1 MGILIVFVLKIHLFH
16 QFSVDLPFK
25 IPDYSMMP
33 FIFNVTLPFKDA
45 VFVFAILLF
54 VILLMPIVFKK
65 IHVPGIVGLI
75 LAGVAIGPKGFHI
88 IELDPAIKLLST
100 IGLLY
105 IMFLAG
111 LEIDFRDFQR
121 NRNKSLV
128 FGFLTF
134 SIPLSI
140 GTLTTLYVLNF
151 PFNSALLLASMYAT
165 HTLISYPIVS
175 RLGVT
180 KNEAVTITVGGT
192 IVTDTA
198 ALLLLSFITAN
209 AKGGTWDDIALKM
222 GISFTIFLIVVM
234 GIFPRI
240 ARWFF
245 KNVEA
250 EGTSQ
255 YIFALLTVF
264 ASAVAAELANIEPI
278 IGAFMAG
285 LGLNRLIPHSS
296 VLMNRVNFIGNSLF
310 IPLFLISVGMRVDL
324 NVLFADINS
333 WKVALT
339 IIVVAYATK
348 WLAAFLTQKIFK
360 YSATERRII
369 FGLGSS
375 HAAATLAIILI
386 GFDLKLFD
394 ASVLNGTILM
404 ILVTCL
410 ASTFITENA
419 AKKLAIK
426 ELEKAAADTEGVER
440 ILVPV
445 ANPANFE
452 TLIDLAIL
460 VKDPKSQEP
469 IYPLSV
475 VNDDDESRKRILLN
489 DKLFEKAI
497 SHARAAEV
505 EVDIISRVD
514 LNVAGGIIRAV
525 KDLAISDIIIGWNG
539 KPSAVDIFFGTIMSQ
554 LLQKTSQTVFVSKIN
569 QPINTFR
576 RLVVVVPPRAELEVG
591 FIHWLDILQRFV
603 SQLGAKLTFYSV
615 ETKPEELRKHLN
627 NRRSLLQSEFLHLPF
642 WDNIEDIEASLRGE
656 DLLIVVSARAH
667 SLSYSKAMERL
678 PRILSDGFEP
688 VSFLIL
694 FPGQTSMVDTEGVS
708 QQFVG

>member
-1 MGILIVFVLKIHLFH
+1 MLLPMLFD
-16 QFSVDLPFK
+16 FS
-25 IPDYSMMP
+25 
-33 FIFNVTLPFKDA
+33 LPFKDA
-45 VFVFAILLF
+45 VFVFAILLL
-54 VILLMPIVFKK
+54 VILLMPILFKK

-75 LAGVAIGPKGFHI
+75 LAGVAIGPKGLHV
-88 IELDPAIKLLST
+88 IELDASIKLLST

-121 NRNKSLV
+121 TRNKSLV
-128 FGFLTF
+128 YGFLTF

-151 PFNSALLLASMYAT
+151 SFVSSLLLASMYAT

-198 ALLLLSFITAN
+198 ALLVLSFITAN
-209 AKGGTWDDIALKM
+209 AKGGAWDDIALKM
-222 GISFTIFLIVVM
+222 GISFAIFLIVVM
-234 GIFPRI
+234 VIFPRI
-240 ARWFF
+240 AHWFF

-250 EGTSQ
+250 EGASQ

-264 ASAVAAELANIEPI
+264 ASAVVAELANIEPI

-285 LGLNRLIPHSS
+285 LGLNRLIPHAS
-296 VLMNRVNFIGNSLF
+296 VLMNRVNFIGNALF

-324 NVLFADINS
+324 HVLFTDINS
-333 WKVALT
+333 WKVAIT
-339 IIVVAYATK
+339 IIVVAYVTK
-348 WLAAFLTQKIFK
+348 WLAAYLTQKIFN
-360 YSATERRII
+360 YSKTERQII

-394 ASVLNGTILM
+394 ASVLNGTIMM

-410 ASTFITENA
+410 ASTFITERA
-419 AKKLAIK
+419 AKKLAVK
-426 ELEKAAADTEGVER
+426 ELEKAGADTEGVER

-460 VKDPKSQEP
+460 IKNAKSQEP

-475 VNDDDESRKRILLN
+475 VNDDAESRKRILLN
-489 DKLFEKAI
+489 DKLFENAI

-505 EVDIISRVD
+505 EVEVISRVD
-514 LNVAGGIIRAV
+514 LNVASGIIRAV
-525 KDLAISDIIIGWNG
+525 KDLAISDVVIGWNG

-554 LLQKTSQTVFVSKIN
+554 VLQKTTQTVLVSKIN
-569 QPINTFR
+569 QPVNTFR
-576 RLVVVVPPRAELEVG
+576 RLVVVVPAQAELEVG
-591 FIHWLDILQRFV
+591 FVRWVTILQRFV
-603 SQLGAKLTFYSV
+603 AQLGAKLTFYSV
-615 ETKPEELRKHLN
+615 ENKPNALKKQLE
-627 NRRSLLQSEFLHLPF
+627 NRPALAQSEFLHLPF
-642 WDNIEDIEASLRGE
+642 WENIEDIAPILRGE
-656 DLLIVVSARAH
+656 DLLVVVSARAH
-667 SLSYSKAMERL
+667 SLSYSKVMERL
-678 PRILSDGFEP
+678 PRILSQGFEP

-694 FPGQTSMVDTEGVS
+694 FPEQALMVDTEGVS
-708 QQFVG
+708 SQFVG

>member
-1 MGILIVFVLKIHLFH
+1 
-16 QFSVDLPFK
+16 
-25 IPDYSMMP
+25 MMP

-250 EGTSQ
+250 EGSSQ

-627 NRRSLLQSEFLHLPF
+627 DRRSLLQSEFLHLPF

>member
-1 MGILIVFVLKIHLFH
+1 ML
-16 QFSVDLPFK
+16 
-25 IPDYSMMP
+25 P
-33 FIFNVTLPFKDA
+33 FIFDMSLPFKDA

-54 VILLMPIVFKK
+54 IILVMPILLKK
-65 IHVPGIVGLI
+65 IRIPGIVGLI
-75 LAGVAIGPKGFHI
+75 LAGVAIGPKGFYL
-88 IELDPAIKLLST
+88 IELDVAIKLLST

-121 NRNKSLV
+121 NRNKSIV

-140 GTLTTLYVLNF
+140 GTITTLYVLNF
-151 PFNSALLLASMYAT
+151 SFTSALLLASMYAT

-192 IVTDTA
+192 IITDTA
-198 ALLLLSFITAN
+198 ALLLLSFITAS
-209 AKGGTWDDIALKM
+209 AKGGAWDVIALKM
-222 GISFTIFLIVVM
+222 SISFAVFLIVVM

-250 EGTSQ
+250 EGAAQ
-255 YIFALLTVF
+255 YIFALLIVF
-264 ASAVAAELANIEPI
+264 ASAVVAELAQIEPI

-296 VLMNRVNFIGNSLF
+296 VLMNRINFTGNALF

-333 WKVALT
+333 WKVAITILT
-339 IIVVAYATK
+339 VAYTTK
-348 WLAAFLTQKIFK
+348 WIAAFLTQKIFK
-360 YSATERRII
+360 YSVTERQII

-394 ASVLNGTILM
+394 VSVLNGTILM

-452 TLIDLAIL
+452 TLIDLAIMI
-460 VKDPKSQEP
+460 KNPKSDEP

-475 VNDDDESRKRILLN
+475 VNDDAESRKHILLN
-489 DKLFEKAI
+489 DKLFENAI

-505 EVDIISRVD
+505 EVEVISRVD

-539 KPSAVDIFFGTIMSQ
+539 KPSAVDIFFGTIMSHV
-554 LLQKTSQTVFVSKIN
+554 LEKTAQTVLVSKIN
-569 QPINTFR
+569 QPVNTFR
-576 RLVVVVPPRAELEVG
+576 RLVVVVPPQAELEIG
-591 FIHWLDILQRFV
+591 FNHWITILERFV
-603 SQLGAKLTFYSV
+603 AQLGAKLTFYSV
-615 ETKPEELRKHLN
+615 ESQPDALKERLN
-627 NRRSLLQSEFLHLPF
+627 NHRSLLQSDFLTLPH
-642 WDNIEDIEASLRGE
+642 WENINNIQKILKRE

-667 SLSYSKAMERL
+667 SLSYSKVVERL
-678 PRILSDGFEP
+678 PRILSQGFEP
-688 VSFLIL
+688 HSFLIL
-694 FPGQTSMVDTEGVS
+694 FPEQALTEDTKGVS
-708 QQFVG
+708 HQFVG

>member
-1 MGILIVFVLKIHLFH
+1 
-16 QFSVDLPFK
+16 
-25 IPDYSMMP
+25 MMP

-627 NRRSLLQSEFLHLPF
+627 DRRSLLQSEFLYLPF

>member
-1 MGILIVFVLKIHLFH
+1 
-16 QFSVDLPFK
+16 
-25 IPDYSMMP
+25 MMP

-627 NRRSLLQSEFLHLPF
+627 DRRSLLQSEFLHLPF

>member
-1 MGILIVFVLKIHLFH
+1 ML
-16 QFSVDLPFK
+16 
-25 IPDYSMMP
+25 P
-33 FIFNVTLPFKDA
+33 FIFDMSLPFKDA

-54 VILLMPIVFKK
+54 IILIMPILLKK
-65 IHVPGIVGLI
+65 IRIPGIVGLI
-75 LAGVAIGPKGFHI
+75 LAGVAIGPKGFHL
-88 IELDPAIKLLST
+88 IELDAAIKLLST

-121 NRNKSLV
+121 NRNKSIV
-128 FGFLTF
+128 FGILTF

-140 GTLTTLYVLNF
+140 GTVSTLYVLNF
-151 PFNSALLLASMYAT
+151 SFTSSLLLASMYAT

-192 IVTDTA
+192 IITDTA
-198 ALLLLSFITAN
+198 ALLLLSFITAS
-209 AKGGTWDDIALKM
+209 AKGGSWDAIALKM
-222 GISFTIFLIVVM
+222 GISFAVFLVVVM

-245 KNVEA
+245 KNIEA
-250 EGTSQ
+250 EGASQ
-255 YIFALLTVF
+255 YIFALLIVF
-264 ASAVAAELANIEPI
+264 ASAVVAELAQIEPI

-296 VLMNRVNFIGNSLF
+296 VLMNRINFTGNALF

-333 WKVALT
+333 WKVAIT
-339 IIVVAYATK
+339 IITVAYTTK
-348 WLAAFLTQKIFK
+348 WIAAFLTQKIFN
-360 YSATERRII
+360 YSVTERQII

-394 ASVLNGTILM
+394 VSVLNGTILM
-404 ILVTCL
+404 ILITCL

-419 AKKLAIK
+419 AKKLAVK
-426 ELEKAAADTEGVER
+426 ELEKAASETEGVER

-452 TLIDLAIL
+452 PLIDLAIMI
-460 VKDPKSQEP
+460 KNPKSYEP
-469 IYPLSV
+469 IFPLSV
-475 VNDDDESRKRILLN
+475 VNDDAESRKRILMN
-489 DKLFEKAI
+489 DKLFENAI

-505 EVDIISRVD
+505 EVDVISRVD

-539 KPSAVDIFFGTIMSQ
+539 KPSAVDIFFGTIMSHV
-554 LLQKTSQTVFVSKIN
+554 LEKTTQTVLVSKIN
-569 QPINTFR
+569 QPVNTFR
-576 RLVVVVPPRAELEVG
+576 RLVVVVPPQAELEMG
-591 FIHWLDILQRFV
+591 FSRWVTFLERFV
-603 SQLGAKLTFYSV
+603 AQLGAKLTFYSV
-615 ETKPEELRKHLN
+615 ESQPEALKERLVNH
-627 NRRSLLQSEFLHLPF
+627 RSLLQSNFLHLSH
-642 WDNIEDIEASLRGE
+642 WENINEIASILRGE

-667 SLSYSKAMERL
+667 TLSYSKAMERL
-678 PRILSDGFEP
+678 PRILSQGFEP
-688 VSFLIL
+688 HSFLIL
-694 FPGQTSMVDTEGVS
+694 FPEQTLMVDTEGVS

>member
-1 MGILIVFVLKIHLFH
+1 ML
-16 QFSVDLPFK
+16 
-25 IPDYSMMP
+25 P
-33 FIFNVTLPFKDA
+33 FIFDMSLPFKDA

-54 VILLMPIVFKK
+54 VILIMPILLKR
-65 IHVPGIVGLI
+65 IRIPGIVGLI
-75 LAGVAIGPKGFHI
+75 LAGVAIGPKGFHL
-88 IELDPAIKLLST
+88 IELDAAIKLLST

-121 NRNKSLV
+121 NRNKSIV
-128 FGFLTF
+128 FGILTF

-140 GTLTTLYVLNF
+140 GTITTLYVLNF
-151 PFNSALLLASMYAT
+151 SFTSALLLASMYAT

-192 IVTDTA
+192 IITDTA
-198 ALLLLSFITAN
+198 ALLLLSFITAS
-209 AKGGTWDDIALKM
+209 AKGGSWDAIALKM
-222 GISFTIFLIVVM
+222 GISFAIFLVVVM

-250 EGTSQ
+250 EGEAQ
-255 YIFALLTVF
+255 YIFALLIVF
-264 ASAVAAELANIEPI
+264 ASAVVAELAQIEPI

-296 VLMNRVNFIGNSLF
+296 VLMNRINFTGNALF

-339 IIVVAYATK
+339 IITVAYTTK
-348 WLAAFLTQKIFK
+348 WIAAFLTQKIFK
-360 YSATERRII
+360 YSVTERQII

-394 ASVLNGTILM
+394 VSVLNGTILM

-452 TLIDLAIL
+452 TLIDLAIMM
-460 VKDPKSQEP
+460 KNPKSDEP
-469 IYPLSV
+469 IYPMSV
-475 VNDDDESRKRILLN
+475 VNDDAESRKRILLN
-489 DKLFEKAI
+489 DKLFENAI

-505 EVDIISRVD
+505 DVEVISRVD

-539 KPSAVDIFFGTIMSQ
+539 KPSAVDIFFGTIMSHV
-554 LLQKTSQTVFVSKIN
+554 LEKTAQTVLVSKIN
-569 QPINTFR
+569 QPVNTFR
-576 RLVVVVPPRAELEVG
+576 RLVVVVPYQAELETG
-591 FIHWLDILQRFV
+591 FNHWITILERFV
-603 SQLGAKLTFYSV
+603 AQLGAKLTFYSV
-615 ETKPEELRKHLN
+615 ESAPDGLKERLN
-627 NRRSLLQSEFLHLPF
+627 NHRSLLQSDFLTLPH
-642 WDNIEDIEASLRGE
+642 WENINDIEKILRGE

-667 SLSYSKAMERL
+667 TLSYSKIMERL
-678 PRILSDGFEP
+678 PRVLSQDFEAH
-688 VSFLIL
+688 SFLIL
-694 FPGQTSMVDTEGVS
+694 FPEQALTEDSKGVS

>member
-1 MGILIVFVLKIHLFH
+1 MLQFLI
-16 QFSVDLPFK
+16 DL
-25 IPDYSMMP
+25 S
-33 FIFNVTLPFKDA
+33 LPFKDA
-45 VFVFAILLF
+45 VFVFALLLLI
-54 VILLMPIVFKK
+54 ILLMPILLKK
-65 IHVPGIVGLI
+65 IRIPGIVGLI
-75 LAGVAIGPKGFHI
+75 LAGVAIGPKGFHV
-88 IELDPAIKLLST
+88 IELDAAIKLLST

-140 GTLTTLYVLNF
+140 GTFTTLYVLNF

-192 IVTDTA
+192 IITDTA
-198 ALLLLSFITAN
+198 ALLLLSFITAT

-222 GISFTIFLIVVM
+222 GLSFTIFLIVVM

-245 KNVEA
+245 KNVES
-250 EGTSQ
+250 EGASQ
-255 YIFALLTVF
+255 YIFALLVVF
-264 ASAVAAELANIEPI
+264 ASAVMAELANVEPI

-285 LGLNRLIPHSS
+285 LVLNRLIPHSS
-296 VLMNRVNFIGNSLF
+296 VLMNRVNFVGNALF

-324 NVLFADINS
+324 SVLFADINS
-333 WKVALT
+333 WKVAIT
-339 IIVVAYATK
+339 IITVAYLTK
-348 WLAAFLTQKIFK
+348 WLAAFITQKIFH

-375 HAAATLAIILI
+375 HAAATLAIVLI

-419 AKKLAIK
+419 AKKLAVK

-440 ILVPV
+440 ILVPI

-452 TLIDLAIL
+452 ALIDLAIMIKNPHSL
-460 VKDPKSQEP
+460 EP
-469 IYPLSV
+469 IFPLSV
-475 VNDDDESRKRILLN
+475 VNDDAESRKRILLN

-514 LNVAGGIIRAV
+514 LNVAGGIVRAV
-525 KDLAISDIIIGWNG
+525 KDLAISDIVIGWNG

-554 LLQKTSQTVFVSKIN
+554 VLQKTSQTVLVSKIT

-576 RLVVVVPPRAELEVG
+576 RLIVVVPPGAELEIG
-591 FIHWLDILQRFV
+591 FKHWLTILQRLV
-603 SQLGAKLTFYSV
+603 SQLGTKLTFYAV
-615 ETKPEELRKHLN
+615 DNQPDVLKECLK
-627 NRRSLLQSEFLHLPF
+627 NRHSLLQSDFLHLPF
-642 WDNIEDIEASLRGE
+642 WENLADISASLKEE
-656 DLLIVVSARAH
+656 DLLLVVSARVH
-667 SLSYSKAMERL
+667 SLSYTKVMERL

-688 VSFLIL
+688 ISFVIL
-694 FPGQTSMVDTEGVS
+694 FPEKALAVDTEGVS

>member
-1 MGILIVFVLKIHLFH
+1 MLRFLIDI
-16 QFSVDLPFK
+16 S
-25 IPDYSMMP
+25 
-33 FIFNVTLPFKDA
+33 LPFKDA
-45 VFVFAILLF
+45 VFVFAILLL
-54 VILLMPIVFKK
+54 VIFLMPILLKK
-65 IHVPGIVGLI
+65 IRIPGIVGLI
-75 LAGVAIGPKGFHI
+75 LAGVAIGPKGFHV
-88 IELDPAIKLLST
+88 IELDAAIKLLST

-140 GTLTTLYVLNF
+140 GTLTTLYVLDF

-192 IVTDTA
+192 IITDTA
-198 ALLLLSFITAN
+198 ALLLLSFITAT

-222 GISFTIFLIVVM
+222 GLSFTIFLVVVM

-245 KNVEA
+245 KNVES

-255 YIFALLTVF
+255 YIFALLIVF
-264 ASAVAAELANIEPI
+264 ASAVMAELANVEPI

-285 LGLNRLIPHSS
+285 LVLNRLIPHSS
-296 VLMNRVNFIGNSLF
+296 VLMNRVNFVGNALF

-324 NVLFADINS
+324 SVLFADINS
-333 WKVALT
+333 WKVAIT
-339 IIVVAYATK
+339 IITVAYITK
-348 WLAAFLTQKIFK
+348 WLAAFITQKIFH

-375 HAAATLAIILI
+375 HAAATLAIVLI

-419 AKKLAIK
+419 AKKLAVK

-440 ILVPV
+440 ILVPI

-452 TLIDLAIL
+452 ALIDLAIMIKNPHSL
-460 VKDPKSQEP
+460 EP
-469 IYPLSV
+469 IFPLSV
-475 VNDDDESRKRILLN
+475 VNDDAESRKRILLN

-514 LNVAGGIIRAV
+514 LNVAGGIVRAV
-525 KDLAISDIIIGWNG
+525 KDLAISDIVIGWNG

-554 LLQKTSQTVFVSKIN
+554 VLQNTSQTVLVSKIT

-576 RLVVVVPPRAELEVG
+576 RLVVVVPLGAELEVG
-591 FIHWLDILQRFV
+591 FKHWLTILQRLV
-603 SQLGAKLTFYSV
+603 SQLGTKLTFYSV
-615 ETKPEELRKHLN
+615 GNQPDVLKECLE
-627 NRRSLLQSEFLHLPF
+627 NRRSLLQSDFLHLPF
-642 WDNIEDIEASLRGE
+642 WENLTDISSSLRGE
-656 DLLIVVSARAH
+656 DLLLVVSARVH
-667 SLSYSKAMERL
+667 SLSYTKVMERL

-688 VSFLIL
+688 ISFVIL
-694 FPGQTSMVDTEGVS
+694 FPEKSLTVDTEGVS

>member
-1 MGILIVFVLKIHLFH
+1 MLRFLI
-16 QFSVDLPFK
+16 DL
-25 IPDYSMMP
+25 S
-33 FIFNVTLPFKDA
+33 LPFKDA
-45 VFVFAILLF
+45 VFVFAILLL
-54 VILLMPIVFKK
+54 VIFLMPILLKK
-65 IHVPGIVGLI
+65 IRIPGIVGLI
-75 LAGVAIGPKGFHI
+75 LAGVAIGPKGFHV
-88 IELDPAIKLLST
+88 IELDAAIKLLST

-140 GTLTTLYVLNF
+140 GTLTTLYVLGF

-192 IVTDTA
+192 IITDTA
-198 ALLLLSFITAN
+198 ALLLLSFITAT
-209 AKGGTWDDIALKM
+209 AKGGTWEDIALKM
-222 GISFTIFLIVVM
+222 GLSFTVFLVVVM

-245 KNVEA
+245 KNVES

-255 YIFALLTVF
+255 YIFALLIVF
-264 ASAVAAELANIEPI
+264 ASAVMAELANVEPI

-285 LGLNRLIPHSS
+285 LVLNRLIPHSS
-296 VLMNRVNFIGNSLF
+296 VLMNRVNFVGNALF

-324 NVLFADINS
+324 SVLFADINS
-333 WKVALT
+333 WKVAIT
-339 IIVVAYATK
+339 IITVAYITK
-348 WLAAFLTQKIFK
+348 WLAAFITQKIFH

-375 HAAATLAIILI
+375 HAAATLAIVLI

-419 AKKLAIK
+419 AKKLAVK

-440 ILVPV
+440 ILVPI

-452 TLIDLAIL
+452 ALIDLAIMIKNPHSL
-460 VKDPKSQEP
+460 EP
-469 IYPLSV
+469 IFPLSV
-475 VNDDDESRKRILLN
+475 VNDDAESRKRILLN

-514 LNVAGGIIRAV
+514 LNVAGGIVRAV
-525 KDLAISDIIIGWNG
+525 KDLAISDIVIGWNG

-554 LLQKTSQTVFVSKIN
+554 VLQNTSQTVLVSKIT

-576 RLVVVVPPRAELEVG
+576 RLVVVVPPGAELEVG
-591 FIHWLDILQRFV
+591 FKHWLTILQRLV
-603 SQLGAKLTFYSV
+603 SQLGTKLTFYSV
-615 ETKPEELRKHLN
+615 GNQPDVLKECLE
-627 NRRSLLQSEFLHLPF
+627 NRRSLLQSDFLHLPF
-642 WDNIEDIEASLRGE
+642 WENLTDISSSLRGE
-656 DLLIVVSARAH
+656 DLLLVVSARVH
-667 SLSYSKAMERL
+667 SLSYTKVMERL

-688 VSFLIL
+688 ISFVIL
-694 FPGQTSMVDTEGVS
+694 FPEKSLTVDTEGVS

>member
-1 MGILIVFVLKIHLFH
+1 MLPLLL
-16 QFSVDLPFK
+16 DL
-25 IPDYSMMP
+25 S
-33 FIFNVTLPFKDA
+33 LPFKDA
-45 VFVFAILLF
+45 VFVFALLLI
-54 VILLMPIVFKK
+54 VILVMPILFKK
-65 IHVPGIVGLI
+65 IRIPGIVGLI
-75 LAGVAIGPKGFHI
+75 LAGVAIGPKGFYL
-88 IELDPAIKLLST
+88 IELDAAIKLLST

-121 NRNKSLV
+121 NRNKSII

-140 GTLTTLYVLNF
+140 GTLTALYVLDLS
-151 PFNSALLLASMYAT
+151 FNSAFLLASMYAT

-175 RLGVT
+175 RLGIT

-192 IVTDTA
+192 IITDTA
-198 ALLLLSFITAN
+198 ALLLLSFITATV
-209 AKGGTWDDIALKM
+209 KGGTWEGILLTM
-222 GISFTIFLIVVM
+222 SISFTLFLIIVM

-240 ARWFF
+240 AHWFF

-255 YIFALLTVF
+255 YIFALLIVF
-264 ASAVAAELANIEPI
+264 ASAVVAELAHIEPI

-285 LGLNRLIPHSS
+285 LGLNRLIPHASG
-296 VLMNRVNFIGNSLF
+296 LMNRINFTGNALF

-324 NVLFADINS
+324 NVLFADLNS
-333 WKVALT
+333 WKVAVT
-339 IIVVAYATK
+339 IIVVAYLSK
-348 WLAAFLTQKIFK
+348 WIAAFLTQKIFK
-360 YSATERRII
+360 YSNTERQII
-369 FGLGSS
+369 FGLGSA
-375 HAAATLAIILI
+375 HAAATLAIVLI

-394 ASVLNGTILM
+394 ASILNGTILM
-404 ILVTCL
+404 ILVSCL

-419 AKKLAIK
+419 AKKLVIK
-426 ELEKAAADTEGVER
+426 ELEKSAADTEGVER

-460 VKDPKSQEP
+460 MKKPHSQEP

-475 VNDDDESRKRILLN
+475 VNDDAESRKRILMN
-489 DKLFEKAI
+489 DKLFENAI

-505 EVDIISRVD
+505 DVEVISRVD

-554 LLQKTSQTVFVSKIN
+554 VLEKTSQTVLVSKIN
-569 QPINTFR
+569 QPVNTFN
-576 RLVVVVPPRAELEVG
+576 RLVVVVPPQAELEMG
-591 FIHWLDILQRFV
+591 FHRWLTILERFA

-615 ETKPEELRKHLN
+615 DANPETLKTHLTLH
-627 NRRSLLQSEFLHLPF
+627 RSLLQSDFLHLPF
-642 WDNIEDIEASLRGE
+642 WENINDIAPILRGE
-656 DLLIVVSARAH
+656 DLLIVVSARART
-667 SLSYSKAMERL
+667 LSYTKAIDRL
-678 PRILSDGFEP
+678 PRVLSHGFEAH
-688 VSFLIL
+688 SFLIL
-694 FPGQTSMVDTEGVS
+694 FPEQALGGDTEGVS

>member
-1 MGILIVFVLKIHLFH
+1 
-16 QFSVDLPFK
+16 
-25 IPDYSMMP
+25 MMP

-250 EGTSQ
+250 EGSSQ

-310 IPLFLISVGMRVDL
+310 IPLFLISVGMRFDL

-627 NRRSLLQSEFLHLPF
+627 DRRSLLQSEFLHLPF

>member
-1 MGILIVFVLKIHLFH
+1 MRTLLF
-16 QFSVDLPFK
+16 D
-25 IPDYSMMP
+25 IA
-33 FIFNVTLPFKDA
+33 LPFKDP
-45 VFVFAILLF
+45 VFVFATLLVIILVMPILL
-54 VILLMPIVFKK
+54 KK
-65 IHVPGIVGLI
+65 IHIPGIVGLI
-75 LAGVAIGPKGFHI
+75 LAGVAIGPKGFKV
-88 IELDPAIKLLST
+88 IELDPSIKLLST

-128 FGFLTF
+128 YGFLTF

-140 GTLTTLYVLNF
+140 GTVTTLYVLNF
-151 PFNSALLLASMYAT
+151 KLDSSLLLASMYAT

-198 ALLLLSFITAN
+198 ALLLLSFITAY
-209 AKGGTWDDIALKM
+209 AKGGDLQDIALKM
-222 GISFTIFLIVVM
+222 SVSFAIFLLMVM
-234 GIFPRI
+234 GVFPRI

-245 KNVEA
+245 KSVEA

-255 YIFALLTVF
+255 YIFSLLVVF
-264 ASAVAAELANIEPI
+264 ASAVMAELANIEPI

-285 LGLNRLIPHSS
+285 LVLNRLIPHSS
-296 VLMNRVNFIGNSLF
+296 VLMNRVNFIGNALF
-310 IPLFLISVGMRVDL
+310 IPLFLVSVGMRVDL
-324 NVLFADINS
+324 NVLFADVNS
-333 WKVALT
+333 WKVAIT
-339 IIVVAYATK
+339 IIVVAYVTK
-348 WLAAFLTQKIFK
+348 WIAAFLTQKIYH
-360 YSATERRII
+360 YSKTERQII

-419 AKKLAIK
+419 GKKLAVK

-445 ANPANFE
+445 ANPANFQA
-452 TLIDLAIL
+452 LIDLAIL
-460 VKDPKSQEP
+460 IKNPKSQEP

-475 VNDDDESRKRILLN
+475 VNDDAESRKRILLN
-489 DKLFEKAI
+489 DKLFENAI
-497 SHARAAEV
+497 AHARAAEV
-505 EVDIISRVD
+505 NVDVISRVD

-525 KDLAISDIIIGWNG
+525 KDLAISDVVIGWNG

-554 LLQKTSQTVFVSKIN
+554 VLQKTSQTVIVSKIN

-576 RLVVVVPPRAELEVG
+576 RIIVVVPQRAELEAG
-591 FIHWLDILQRFV
+591 FGRWLMIINRFV
-603 SQLGAKLTFYSV
+603 AQIGAKLTFYSV
-615 ETKPEELRKHLN
+615 EQESTKLQEQLVKYPA
-627 NRRSLLQSEFLHLPF
+627 LLQSEFLHLPF
-642 WDNIEDIEASLRGE
+642 WENIGDIAPLLRGE
-656 DLLIVVSARAH
+656 DLLIVVSARAQT
-667 SLSYSKAMERL
+667 LSYSKTMERL
-678 PRILSDGFEP
+678 PRLLSDNFE
-688 VSFLIL
+688 VHSFLIL
-694 FPGQTSMVDTEGVS
+694 FPEQASAIDTEGVS

>member
-1 MGILIVFVLKIHLFH
+1 MI
-16 QFSVDLPFK
+16 PFT
-25 IPDYSMMP
+25 
-33 FIFNVTLPFKDA
+33 FNIALPFKDA
-45 VFVFAILLF
+45 VFVFATLLF

-198 ALLLLSFITAN
+198 ALLLLSFITAY
-209 AKGGTWDDIALKM
+209 AKGGSWDDIALKM

-591 FIHWLDILQRFV
+591 FSHWLDILQRFV

-627 NRRSLLQSEFLHLPF
+627 ERRSLLQSEFLHLPF
-642 WDNIEDIEASLRGE
+642 WENIDDIAELLRGE

>member
-1 MGILIVFVLKIHLFH
+1 MIMLFSD
-16 QFSVDLPFK
+16 FS
-25 IPDYSMMP
+25 
-33 FIFNVTLPFKDA
+33 LPFKDA
-45 VFVFAILLF
+45 VFVFAILLL
-54 VILLMPIVFKK
+54 VIFLMPILLKK
-65 IHVPGIVGLI
+65 IRIPGIVGLI
-75 LAGVAIGPKGFHI
+75 LAGVAIGPKGFHV
-88 IELDPAIKLLST
+88 IELDAAIKLLSM

-121 NRNKSLV
+121 NRNRSLV

-192 IVTDTA
+192 IITDTA
-198 ALLLLSFITAN
+198 ALLLLSFITAT

-222 GISFTIFLIVVM
+222 GVSFAVFLVVVM

-245 KNVEA
+245 KNVES
-250 EGTSQ
+250 EGASQ
-255 YIFALLTVF
+255 YIFALLVVF
-264 ASAVAAELANIEPI
+264 ASAVMAELANVEPI

-285 LGLNRLIPHSS
+285 LVLNRLIPHSS
-296 VLMNRVNFIGNSLF
+296 VLMNRVNFVGNALF

-324 NVLFADINS
+324 SVLFADINS
-333 WKVALT
+333 WKVAIT
-339 IIVVAYATK
+339 IIMVAYVTK
-348 WLAAFLTQKIFK
+348 WLAAFITQKIFH

-375 HAAATLAIILI
+375 HAAATLAIVLI

-419 AKKLAIK
+419 AKKLAVK

-440 ILVPV
+440 ILVPI
-445 ANPANFE
+445 ANPASFE
-452 TLIDLAIL
+452 GLIDLAIMIKNPHSL
-460 VKDPKSQEP
+460 EP
-469 IYPLSV
+469 IFPLSV
-475 VNDDDESRKRILLN
+475 VNDDAESRKRILLN

-514 LNVAGGIIRAV
+514 LNVAGGIVRAV
-525 KDLAISDIIIGWNG
+525 KDLAISDIVIGWNG

-554 LLQKTSQTVFVSKIN
+554 VLHNTSQTVLVSKIT

-576 RLVVVVPPRAELEVG
+576 RLVVVVPPGAELEIG
-591 FIHWLDILQRFV
+591 FKHWLTILQRLV
-603 SQLGAKLTFYSV
+603 SQLGTKLTFYSV
-615 ETKPEELRKHLN
+615 GNHPDALKNCLE
-627 NRRSLLQSEFLHLPF
+627 NRPSLLQSDFLHLPF
-642 WDNIEDIEASLRGE
+642 WENLADISSSLRGE
-656 DLLIVVSARAH
+656 DLLLVVSARVH
-667 SLSYSKAMERL
+667 SLSYTKVMERL

-688 VSFLIL
+688 ISFVIL
-694 FPGQTSMVDTEGVS
+694 FPEKSLTVDTEGVS